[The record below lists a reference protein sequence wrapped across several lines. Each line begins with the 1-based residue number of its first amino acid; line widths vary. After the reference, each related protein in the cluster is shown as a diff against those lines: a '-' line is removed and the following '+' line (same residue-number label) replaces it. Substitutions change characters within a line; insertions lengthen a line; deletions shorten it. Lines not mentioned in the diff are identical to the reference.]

1 MLLHL
6 PVASLVHVPE
16 VDVLVVV
23 RSDDHLHIASF
34 KSLLNLQ
41 EWRYNSDQCSIFGKC
56 ITDVCKT

>member
-23 RSDDHLHIASF
+23 RSDDHLHIAGF
-34 KSLLNLQ
+34 RSLLILQ
-41 EWRYNSDQCSIFGKC
+41 EWQYNSDKCSTFGKC
-56 ITDVCKT
+56 VMDVGKT